1 MRAWGQSLVG
11 ELRSCKLF
19 SVVKK
24 VKKEKKKVE
33 RAKKPDERDRERQDH
48 RGRGRPWKELGF

>member
-1 MRAWGQSLVG
+1 MVQWLGLLLVLLLLRAWGQSLVE

-24 VKKEKKKVE
+24 VKTKKKEKIEE
-33 RAKKPDERDRERQDH
+33 RAKKPD
-48 RGRGRPWKELGF
+48 

>member
-1 MRAWGQSLVG
+1 M
-11 ELRSCKLF
+11 
-19 SVVKK
+19 VKK

-48 RGRGRPWKELGF
+48 RGPGRPWKELGF